1 MKKVIKLKSSIEGIG
16 LDFYSD
22 RDIETFKEVKQ
33 EARNYNL
40 TIDETRVRWDIENHK
55 IVYPNKEVNKIF
67 KDVYI
72 ELKH

>member
-1 MKKVIKLKSSIEGIG
+1 MKKVIKLKSTIEGIG

-22 RDIETFKEVKQ
+22 QDIETFKEVK
-33 EARNYNL
+33 EEVKDHNL
-40 TIDETRVRWDIENHK
+40 KLDETRVRWDVENHK

-67 KDVYI
+67 SDVYI